1 MMIYKLWLAR
11 NEARESKQIE
21 DPRAIA
27 EKARAAVEEWASL
40 QMKTPTSNIRSTEHW
55 LCPELGWVKVNVDGA
70 FRTADSSGGSG
81 VVLRDHH
88 GVFICGASHF
98 FSHVADAEGAE
109 LLACRRGVLLARES
123 QVQKLVLETDSTGVA
138 AKLVKVDLDRSFH
151 GPLVE
156 EIKFLLRGFG
166 DHAVRAVR
174 RSANEAAHVLAKLGC
189 ETKACNVWFGD
200 APASIV
206 NQLVL
211 DSSF

>member
-1 MMIYKLWLAR
+1 MELFVQLIAVEGAAWSFGIIMVTSFV
-11 NEARESKQIE
+11 E
-21 DPRAIA
+21 RAI
-27 EKARAAVEEWASL
+27 
-40 QMKTPTSNIRSTEHW
+40 
-55 LCPELGWVKVNVDGA
+55 
-70 FRTADSSGGSG
+70 
-81 VVLRDHH
+81 
-88 GVFICGASHF
+88 F

-123 QVQKLVLETDSTGVA
+123 QVQKLVLEIDSTGVV

-166 DHAVRAVR
+166 EHAVRAVR
-174 RSANEAAHVLAKLGC
+174 RSANEAAHLLAKLGC
-189 ETKACNVWFGD
+189 ENNACNVWFGD